1 MIGMS
6 GPTLSFTH
14 GFDERVAF
22 EAELKGYYANAVVQ
36 LPTGKSFKVCFYD
49 PVRLA
54 QDLERGQ
61 ESGEVCIA
69 EPGLIVV
76 PRVTL
81 HYMERAVARL
91 FKEGYFEYL
100 TPLL

>member
-1 MIGMS
+1 MNE
-6 GPTLSFTH
+6 PELFFNQ
-14 GFDERVAF
+14 GFDERTAF
-22 EAELKGYYANAVVQ
+22 EAELKGYYGNALVQ
-36 LPTGKSFKVCFYD
+36 LPAGTRFKVCFYD
-49 PVRLA
+49 PIRLA

-81 HYMERAVARL
+81 HYMERAVASL
-91 FKEGYFEYL
+91 FKNGYFDGI
-100 TPLL
+100 TPLQ